1 MMTMKPSQSILCE
14 LENACITLMARF
26 TTIQAIGS
34 PIDIAARRV
43 LAVMKGREVPKNV
56 AR

>member
-14 LENACITLMARF
+14 LENACITLMAWF
-26 TTIQAIGS
+26 PTIQAVGS

-43 LAVMKGREVPKNV
+43 VVVMKGGEASKNV

>member
-14 LENACITLMARF
+14 LENACITLMAWF
-26 TTIQAIGS
+26 PTIQAIGS

-43 LAVMKGREVPKNV
+43 VVVMKGGEASKNV